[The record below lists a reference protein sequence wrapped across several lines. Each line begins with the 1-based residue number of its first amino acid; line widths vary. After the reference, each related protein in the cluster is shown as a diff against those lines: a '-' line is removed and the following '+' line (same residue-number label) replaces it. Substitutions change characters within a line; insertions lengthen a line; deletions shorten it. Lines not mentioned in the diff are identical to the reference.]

1 MCIRDSNNGKIDKW
15 SKWSDMRESYEYIEG
30 FSKQI
35 KKIPAKLNLGNLPA
49 GFGFQVEVK
58 ISDST
63 INASKPLIE
72 SLVLSFN
79 D

>member
-1 MCIRDSNNGKIDKW
+1 MK
-15 SKWSDMRESYEYIEG
+15 ESYDYIKG

-35 KKIPAKLNLGNLPA
+35 KKTSAKLNLADLAA
-49 GFGFQVEVK
+49 GFGFQIEVK

-63 INASKPLIE
+63 SNASKPLIE
-72 SLVLSFN
+72 SLELSFK

>member
-1 MCIRDSNNGKIDKW
+1 VK
-15 SKWSDMRESYEYIEG
+15 ESYDYIKG

-35 KKIPAKLNLGNLPA
+35 KKTPAKLNLADLPA
-49 GFGFQVEVK
+49 GFGFQIEVK

-63 INASKPLIE
+63 SNASKPLIE
-72 SLVLSFN
+72 SLDLSFN